1 VRGFVQQQPAC
12 GVDGL
17 AGPGH
22 VEINIWYSSDDGS
35 IDGVFFDDGYG
46 GGVLAV
52 QFWKERTVLNDTK
65 ILMTGATG
73 MVGRPIAMELA
84 RTNEV
89 WAVARFG
96 DSQVRSTLE
105 DAGVRTVRVDLLE
118 TDLPA
123 LPDVDYVL
131 NFAVS
136 RTNDWGVDLDVN
148 VDGLG
153 ALMYAC
159 RSAKAVLHC
168 STTAVY
174 QEDGHRRFAENDPLG
189 DNHRGGGE
197 MFQTYSISKIAA
209 EAMARSCARRLKLP
223 TTIARLNVP
232 YSDDGG
238 WPAFLLEA
246 MLAGVPVPV
255 HEDSPS
261 AYQPIHND
269 DMVATIPALLDAART
284 PATIVNWAGDEVS
297 SIEEWCTYM
306 AELTG
311 LDATFAPTANTLSSV
326 TCDLTRMH
334 ELVGHTQI
342 TWQDGLARM
351 VKTRHPE
358 LLDR

>member
-1 VRGFVQQQPAC
+1 LLR
-12 GVDGL
+12 
-17 AGPGH
+17 
-22 VEINIWYSSDDGS
+22 
-35 IDGVFFDDGYG
+35 
-46 GGVLAV
+46 
-52 QFWKERTVLNDTK
+52 DTK

-89 WAVARFG
+89 WAVGRFG
-96 DSQVRSTLE
+96 DSQTQAAME
-105 DAGVRTVRVDLLE
+105 DVGVRTLRVDLADTE
-118 TDLPA
+118 LPA

-159 RSAKAVLHC
+159 RTAKAVLHC

-174 QEDGHRRFAENDPLG
+174 QPDGHHRFAEDDPLG
-189 DNHRGGGE
+189 DNHRGGGD

-209 EAMARSCARRLKLP
+209 EAMARSCARRLNLP

-232 YSDDGG
+232 YGDRSG
-238 WPAFLLEA
+238 WPVFLLEA
-246 MLAGVPVPV
+246 MLAGQPVYV

-261 AYQPIHND
+261 EYQPIHAD
-269 DMVATIPALLDAART
+269 DMVAMIPALLSAART

-297 SIEEWCTYM
+297 SIEEWCGYL
-306 AELTG
+306 AKLTG
-311 LDATFAPTANTLSSV
+311 LDLRFVSTARTLSSV

-334 ELVGHTQI
+334 ELVGHTQVK
-342 TWQDGLARM
+342 WQDGLARM
-351 VKTRHPE
+351 VQACHPE
-358 LLDR
+358 LLNG

>member
-1 VRGFVQQQPAC
+1 MLH
-12 GVDGL
+12 D
-17 AGPGH
+17 
-22 VEINIWYSSDDGS
+22 S
-35 IDGVFFDDGYG
+35 
-46 GGVLAV
+46 
-52 QFWKERTVLNDTK
+52 K

-73 MVGRPIAMELA
+73 MVGRPIATALA

-89 WAVARFG
+89 WAAGRFG
-96 DSQVRSTLE
+96 DSQVRAAME
-105 DAGVRTVRVDLLE
+105 DAGVRTLPVDLVD

-123 LPDVDYVL
+123 LPDVDYFL

-159 RSAKAVLHC
+159 RTAKAVLHC

-174 QEDGHRRFAENDPLG
+174 QPDGHRRFAEDDPLG
-189 DNHRGGGE
+189 DNHRGGGD

-232 YSDDGG
+232 YSDHSG

-246 MLAGVPVPV
+246 MLAGQPVYV

-261 AYQPIHND
+261 EYQPIHSD
-269 DMVATIPALLDAART
+269 DMVAMIPALLDAART
-284 PATIVNWAGDEVS
+284 PATVVNWAGDEVS
-297 SIEEWCTYM
+297 SIEDWCAYL
-306 AELTG
+306 AKLTG
-311 LDATFAPTANTLSSV
+311 LELNLVPTAYTLSSV

-334 ELVGHTQI
+334 ELVGHTQVK
-342 TWQDGLARM
+342 WQDGLARM
-351 VKTRHPE
+351 VQARHPE
-358 LLDR
+358 LLNG

>member
-1 VRGFVQQQPAC
+1 M
-12 GVDGL
+12 L
-17 AGPGH
+17 H
-22 VEINIWYSSDDGS
+22 
-35 IDGVFFDDGYG
+35 
-46 GGVLAV
+46 
-52 QFWKERTVLNDTK
+52 DTK

-84 RTNEV
+84 RSNEV
-89 WAVARFG
+89 WAVGRFG
-96 DSQVRSTLE
+96 DSRVRATME
-105 DAGVRTVRVDLLE
+105 NAGVRTLRVDLVD

-159 RSAKAVLHC
+159 RHAKAVLHC

-174 QEDGHRRFAENDPLG
+174 QPDGHRRFAEDDPLG
-189 DNHRGGGE
+189 DNHRGGGD

-223 TTIARLNVP
+223 TIIARLNVP
-232 YSDDGG
+232 YGDHGG

-246 MLAGVPVPV
+246 MLAGHPIPV
-255 HEDSPS
+255 HEDGPS
-261 AYQPIHND
+261 EYQPIHHD
-269 DMVATIPALLDAART
+269 DMVAMIPALLDAART

-297 SIEEWCTYM
+297 SIEDWCAYLGK
-306 AELTG
+306 LTS
-311 LDATFAPTANTLSSV
+311 LEPTFVSTAHTLSSV
-326 TCDLTRMH
+326 TCDLNRMH
-334 ELVGHTQI
+334 ELVGRTQ
-342 TWQDGLARM
+342 TKWQDGLARM
-351 VKTRHPE
+351 VQARHPE
-358 LLDR
+358 LLSG

>member
-1 VRGFVQQQPAC
+1 MGR
-12 GVDGL
+12 
-17 AGPGH
+17 
-22 VEINIWYSSDDGS
+22 S
-35 IDGVFFDDGYG
+35 IALQLTLTIRKEEQ
-46 GGVLAV
+46 VLH
-52 QFWKERTVLNDTK
+52 DTK

-73 MVGRPIAMELA
+73 MVGQPIALELA

-89 WAVARFG
+89 WAAGRFG
-96 DSQVRSTLE
+96 DSQVRATME
-105 DAGVRTVRVDLLE
+105 DAGVRTLQVDLAD

-159 RSAKAVLHC
+159 RTAKAVLHC

-174 QEDGHRRFAENDPLG
+174 QPDGHRRFAEGDPLG
-189 DNHRGGGE
+189 DNHRGGGA

-232 YSDDGG
+232 YSDHSG

-246 MLAGVPVPV
+246 MLAGQPVYV

-261 AYQPIHND
+261 EYQPIHSD
-269 DMVATIPALLDAART
+269 DMVAMIPALLDAART
-284 PATIVNWAGDEVS
+284 PATIVNWAGDDVS
-297 SIEEWCTYM
+297 SIEDWCAYL
-306 AELTG
+306 AKLTG
-311 LDATFAPTANTLSSV
+311 LDLNLVPTAYTLSSV

-334 ELVGHTQI
+334 ELVGHTQVK
-342 TWQDGLARM
+342 WQDGLARM
-351 VKTRHPE
+351 VQARHPE
-358 LLDR
+358 LLNG